1 MFNCFTSNLHE
12 AMKLYAKDLT
22 IEYAHCPKC
31 YNYFYKGINDSINCT
46 NCAYYFDHNDGSF
59 AKNMETTLSSVELQ
73 SILDNIKHFEKGYK
87 LSTTSKINALEREN
101 KELISALAHEHDEN
115 IKYLCENKKLINSLS
130 QKDEEGV
137 ELKTQ
142 IKELKNNN
150 SAYDCLET
158 RCISLEKNL
167 EKSNN
172 TIKISNDLLEVSRNA
187 VKIVKDRYDELE
199 TNYKDLVRQLSK
211 LVNDDNFNENHDVDE
226 LYIQANKYLNNL
238 KEYKKQTAS
247 TMLPYQSKRND
258 SLDYSKWDT
267 MLNLLTDSDEE
278 KENDW
283 DKISETSVSSSNN
296 SKDDCV
302 I

>member
-137 ELKTQ
+137 ELEAT
-142 IKELKNNN
+142 L
-150 SAYDCLET
+150 
-158 RCISLEKNL
+158 
-167 EKSNN
+167 
-172 TIKISNDLLEVSRNA
+172 
-187 VKIVKDRYDELE
+187 
-199 TNYKDLVRQLSK
+199 LSK
-211 LVNDDNFNENHDVDE
+211 RRSRADRVGRGRGRRRHRSRTGDGDCSGD
-226 LYIQANKYLNNL
+226 
-238 KEYKKQTAS
+238 S
-247 TMLPYQSKRND
+247 RKR
-258 SLDYSKWDT
+258 T
-267 MLNLLTDSDEE
+267 
-278 KENDW
+278 
-283 DKISETSVSSSNN
+283 I
-296 SKDDCV
+296 
-302 I
+302 